1 MAQLQAWPPSA
12 ADYPGLPEVLHGALH
27 ACRRSRSVVDSF
39 FALASWYGFDGLT
52 YIVLGDVSAAP
63 SLVRHWT
70 TAGAAWS
77 ARYTARGYQRLDPRV
92 AITYG
97 RSVPILWD
105 AAHLETRREYAA
117 FLADA
122 SRFGIRSGVAIALT
136 GAPAGR
142 VVVGWDSF
150 ASAVDTTRTS
160 AIRAALAHLTLVAGF
175 LHESMFA
182 HRCSGERK
190 LKAVHLS
197 PRERE
202 CLAFAARGMTS
213 CDIGLKLAIT
223 ERTVNFHFGNILAK
237 LGVLNRGEAI
247 ARAMATHLVTLDY

>member
-1 MAQLQAWPPSA
+1 MAQLHSMPSSA
-12 ADYPGLPEVLHGALH
+12 ADYPGLPEVLHAALH
-27 ACRRSRSVVDSF
+27 ACQRSRSIVDSF

-52 YIVLGDVSAAP
+52 YIVLGDPSGAP
-63 SLVRHWT
+63 SLARHWT
-70 TAGAAWS
+70 TAGNAWG
-77 ARYTARGYQRLDPRV
+77 ARYAARGYQRLDPRV
-92 AITYG
+92 VLTYG
-97 RSVPILWD
+97 RSVPIAWD
-105 AAHLETRREYAA
+105 AVQMQKTREYAA

-122 SRFGIRSGVAIALT
+122 SRFGIRSGVAITLT
-136 GAPAGR
+136 GAGTGR
-142 VVVGWDSF
+142 AVVGWDSL
-150 ASAVDTTRTS
+150 ASAVDSSRAF
-160 AIRAALAHLTLVAGF
+160 AIRASLAHLALVAGF
-175 LHESMFA
+175 VHESMFA

-190 LKAVHLS
+190 LKTVHLS